1 MPARSDLELDMINY
15 SVTMNKYTMC
25 DLPGPSST
33 APTLPDTLEKALSLR
48 GERQR
53 G

>member
-15 SVTMNKYTMC
+15 SVTMNKYTMR
-25 DLPGPSST
+25 
-33 APTLPDTLEKALSLR
+33 DTLEKALSLQ
-48 GERQR
+48 GERPS